1 MSNRVVKQR
10 IVKAILEQLPEDK
23 KILFENAMKVWWLNI
38 RNDGG
43 LRLSDVGVRA
53 FIDADI
59 EFFTFP
65 FDPTRVIDLDTSFTT
80 FMLDLNSK
88 LPCPYYIGV
97 ESKNKN
103 PYIKIFDSKVAM
115 MINLYGDIHDY
126 LKNAKKRNK

>member
-10 IVKAILEQLPEDK
+10 IVKAIIEQLPEDK

-53 FIDADI
+53 FKDADI
-59 EFFTFP
+59 EYFTFP
-65 FDPTRVIDLDTSFTT
+65 FDPERVIDMDTSFTT

-88 LPCPYYIGV
+88 LTCPYYIGV

-103 PYIKIFDSKVAM
+103 PICIKCLS
-115 MINLYGDIHDY
+115 L
-126 LKNAKKRNK
+126 